1 MNIRKKESDFLFQS
15 IVDFFTEDNIQDVF
29 NDVTT
34 YKFKYIG
41 IAIGVFI
48 LFVLL
53 KKIFAKYVFKIILRL
68 VNKTKFNA
76 DTKIVGA
83 FQKPV
88 TNFFGVLGFY
98 FAFKIL
104 IIAGIPI
111 NTVFIDKVFSSAVI
125 ILISWGL
132 YNLTEESSLLFEKMH
147 KAYDIKVDKILFPFM
162 SKSLRLVLIALVI
175 TMIAETWGYN
185 IQGFVTGLGLGGLAF
200 ALAAKDAAAN
210 VIAGIFII
218 LDKPFT
224 IGDWVECDTLEGSIE
239 SISFRTTKIRT
250 IDESLIIVP
259 NSKLTNEAVIN
270 FSRRGKRRVSLNLE
284 LNYSM
289 SREKLEICIASIRIM
304 LENYP
309 QVNKEGILVRFDK
322 FSDSSLDILICCFVD
337 TPDFGEY
344 FKVKENI
351 NFEIIDI
358 LHQEEVSMALQS
370 RNIYV
375 EKSPNMNKEDFEL
388 KDTHLQKEVSVKKFD
403 KKNGTE

>member
-1 MNIRKKESDFLFQS
+1 MFES
-15 IVDFFTEDNIQDVF
+15 IVDFFTKNKIQYVI
-29 NDVTT
+29 NDVSS

-41 IAIGVFI
+41 IAIGVFV

-76 DTKIVGA
+76 DTKIVAA

-88 TNFFGVLGFY
+88 TNFFEVLGLY
-98 FAFKIL
+98 FASKIL

-111 NTVFIDKVFSSAVI
+111 NILFIDKIFSSAVI
-125 ILISWGL
+125 ILIAWGL

-162 SKSLRLVLIALVI
+162 SKTLRLVLVALVI
-175 TMIAETWGYN
+175 TTIAETWGYN

-210 VIAGIFII
+210 VIAGVFII

-224 IGDWVECDTLEGSIE
+224 IGDWVDCDALEGSIE

-250 IDESLIIVP
+250 VNESLIIVP
-259 NSKLTNEAVIN
+259 NSKLTNEAVTN
-270 FSRRGKRRVSLNLE
+270 YSRRGKRRVSLNLE
-284 LNYSM
+284 LNYST
-289 SREKLEICIASIRIM
+289 SREKLEGCLASIRVM

-322 FSDSSLDILICCFVD
+322 FSDSSLDILICCFAD
-337 TPDFGEY
+337 TPDFDEY

-358 LHQEEVSMALQS
+358 LHQEGILMALQS
-370 RNIYV
+370 TNVYV
-375 EKSPNMNKEDFEL
+375 ENLMNKRKEDKFAL
-388 KDTHLQKEVSVKKFD
+388 KDALQKKEISIDNFNQNND
-403 KKNGTE
+403 KQ